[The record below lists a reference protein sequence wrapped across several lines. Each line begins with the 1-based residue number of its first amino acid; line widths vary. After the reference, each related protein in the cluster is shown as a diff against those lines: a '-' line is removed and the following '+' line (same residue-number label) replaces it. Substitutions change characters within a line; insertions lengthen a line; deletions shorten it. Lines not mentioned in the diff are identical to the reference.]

1 MPAQH
6 LVYLRN
12 TGVHGVTSAHDLTV
26 CPFVVGPKITDLHL
40 FVGRT
45 E

>member
-1 MPAQH
+1 M
-6 LVYLRN
+6 
-12 TGVHGVTSAHDLTV
+12 TSAHDLTV
-26 CPFVVGPKITDLHL
+26 CPFVAEPKITDLHL